1 MRRAILAPGVA
12 APGAHA
18 PPHTHVLVG
27 EAMAREKAELGLR
40 VKLEGIVERKEGQS
54 ELQLC
59 AAASQALSSMLGGA
73 EITVQWARWLQPR
86 TNQQKPRL
94 MLGLGSEAMVRAV
107 LSIKH
112 AIPPKL
118 SSDKE
123 RIMSEFGP
131 VETAVRNVLW
141 EEVRAYS
148 GGGKAWVGR
157 SCMIVDGK
165 PQPLSERA
173 IKAGMEALGKPRA
186 RRAPRA

>member
-1 MRRAILAPGVA
+1 
-12 APGAHA
+12 
-18 PPHTHVLVG
+18 
-27 EAMAREKAELGLR
+27 
-40 VKLEGIVERKEGQS
+40 
-54 ELQLC
+54 
-59 AAASQALSSMLGGA
+59 
-73 EITVQWARWLQPR
+73 
-86 TNQQKPRL
+86 
-94 MLGLGSEAMVRAV
+94 MVRAV